1 MFALVAGPA
10 VAEKPAAIG
19 LFTSL
24 PILWPETDDLSA
36 MLHAA
41 APPHWARA
49 VIARHGAIVP
59 LDRYDTSDKGLT
71 ALRLIIMPQP
81 RALAPAENVVLDGW
95 VRGGGHLLLFADP
108 MLTQDSVFA
117 LGDRRRPMDIAM
129 LAPLLRHWG
138 LIMVFDREQPAGER
152 LGRMSDISFPVN
164 LAGRLVVTRK
174 RGPCRPINHGLGAE
188 CRIGKG
194 HALVVADAALFETRN
209 SEMRKL
215 RTAALDG
222 LIGLAART
230 TSPVKLGKFR

>member
-1 MFALVAGPA
+1 MFALVASPA

-24 PILWPETDDLSA
+24 PILWPEADDLSS

-49 VIARHGAIVP
+49 VITRHGAIIT
-59 LDRYDTSDKGLT
+59 LDRFDTNDKRLT

-81 RALAPAENVVLDGW
+81 RALAPAENIALDGW
-95 VRGGGHLLLFADP
+95 VQGGGHLLLFVDP

-138 LIMVFDREQPAGER
+138 LILVLDREQPAGER
-152 LGRMSDISFPVN
+152 LGSVSDISFPVN
-164 LAGRLVVTRK
+164 LAGRLVATRG
-174 RGPCRPINHGLGAE
+174 RGPCRPINHGLAAV

-194 HALVVADAALFETRN
+194 RAVVVADAALFETRN
-209 SEMRKL
+209 SEMGTVRA
-215 RTAALDG
+215 AALDG
-222 LIGLAART
+222 LISLAART
-230 TSPVKLGKFR
+230 TSPVKFGKFR